1 MSSGTCTFRLE
12 TVYYNNIPVAPA
24 AVAAEAA
31 DDALVAADEAAA
43 AAAAAPEDPA
53 YYDRLVLNYINR
65 SRSRLHGMCT

>member
-1 MSSGTCTFRLE
+1 M
-12 TVYYNNIPVAPA
+12 APA

-53 YYDRLVLNYINR
+53 YLTILSSTGPDCMACALDQALQTAPH
-65 SRSRLHGMCT
+65 ST